1 VSTSN
6 LPIIR
11 LVLADDQIRIH
22 EAVTLALRDADDI
35 RLVGQAAT
43 GEQAIAL
50 CSQLLPDLVMMDV
63 LMPGLGGVEATRQI
77 HQRHPHIK
85 ILVMSALQDDE
96 TVRAMLANGAV
107 GYILKDALAQDL
119 PATLRAAYAGSM
131 IFSQPITQSL
141 LNQANTTSQDFRLT
155 EREMEVLRLM
165 AEGLN
170 NNEIAARLFISMSTV
185 KFHITNILGKM
196 GVQTRPEAIV
206 LAAKNNLV

>member
-1 VSTSN
+1 MSTSN